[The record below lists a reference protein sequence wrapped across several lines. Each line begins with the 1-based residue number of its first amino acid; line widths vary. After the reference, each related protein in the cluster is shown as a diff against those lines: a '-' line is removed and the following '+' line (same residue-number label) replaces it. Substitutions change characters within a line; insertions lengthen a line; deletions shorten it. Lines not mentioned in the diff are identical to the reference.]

1 MSMNWLGTWRN
12 QYGSTLRI
20 ADASGGRIVGSFRT
34 ALDDS
39 SFYGLDCSIAGLC
52 QGNCITFAFAGSSA
66 NGDVIS
72 SFTGLLRGGRIETV
86 WHVVN
91 DGRAAGG
98 GIVERPWPHAVM
110 TNADTFERVAE
121 YTPAR

>member
-1 MSMNWLGTWRN
+1 LARHLAQPVWL
-12 QYGSTLRI
+12 
-20 ADASGGRIVGSFRT
+20 DAPYRRCIRRQDRGQLRT

-98 GIVERPWPHAVM
+98 RIVERPWPHAVM

-121 YTPAR
+121 CTPAR